1 MAMDLRNPDTWI
13 SHLLENLPEDKHA
26 SAMKDDNPDWEYI
39 DGEMLKLGSLTH
51 SQLDIPEIQRRGLV
65 LLASESKDFRLLAH
79 LLRTLQHAGDPLLAL
94 RLLTLYV
101 EHYWTQAA
109 PQNAAHKQRFAAQ
122 VLKRFESGAESF
134 AESANITQRDSLLA
148 ELAKL
153 AQRWQEQNIPA
164 LAQAVDDLSSQYRR
178 AFRGAEPALSAPSP
192 TPSVSAPPAAATL
205 PSPVSPSVSAPA
217 IPTVDIDSHDDKAW
231 RDTLL
236 KVSAILCE
244 RQPDSPQGYRLRRH
258 ALWQAITSVPQ
269 AESDGRTPLAAVPAD
284 MTADYQTRLSNA
296 DLALWQ
302 QVEKSLLLAPYW
314 LDGHYLSAQ
323 TAQRLGYSSA
333 AEAIRDE
340 MARFLVRLP
349 QLATLRFNDRTP
361 FMSEQTKQ
369 WLATSPGSQTAP
381 IMRTDEDTE
390 AVHQCFSEKGLE
402 AALQYLE
409 KLPEGDP
416 RDQFLRQ
423 YLGAQ
428 LMEDAGMVQL
438 AQQQYRMLFK
448 AGLRMTL
455 ADWEPSLLEQ
465 LENKFTAEK

>member
-1 MAMDLRNPDTWI
+1 MDLRDPNTWI
-13 SHLLENLPEDKHA
+13 SHLLENLPDDKLA
-26 SAMKDDNPDWEYI
+26 CALKDDDPDWEYI
-39 DGEMLKLGSLTH
+39 DGEMLKLGSLAH

-65 LLASESKDFRLLAH
+65 ILASESKDFRLLAH

-94 RLLTLYV
+94 RLLALYV
-101 EHYWTQAA
+101 EHYWAVAA
-109 PQNAAHKQRFAAQ
+109 PQNAAHKQRFATQ
-122 VLKRFESGAESF
+122 VLKRFETGVESF
-134 AESANITQRDSLLA
+134 AETARTAQRDSLLA

-178 AFRGAEPALSAPSP
+178 AFRGAEPATSSPPSAGS
-192 TPSVSAPPAAATL
+192 PPATVT
-205 PSPVSPSVSAPA
+205 PTTPVSPTISADAAVP
-217 IPTVDIDSHDDKAW
+217 VVNIDSHDDKAW

-236 KVSAILCE
+236 KVAAILCE

-284 MTADYQTRLSNA
+284 MTADYQARLNNA

-323 TAQRLGYSSA
+323 TAQRLGYTSA

-340 MARFLVRLP
+340 VVRFLARLP
-349 QLATLRFNDRTP
+349 QLATLLFNDRTP
-361 FMSEQTKQ
+361 FISEQTKQ
-369 WLATSPGSQTAP
+369 WLATAPGSQTVP
-381 IMRTDEDTE
+381 VVHTNEDTE
-390 AVHQCFSEKGLE
+390 AVHQCFSEQGLE

-409 KLPEGDP
+409 TLPEGSP
-416 RDQFLRQ
+416 RDRFHRQ

-428 LMEDAGMVQL
+428 LLEEAGMAQL

-455 ADWEPSLLEQ
+455 AEWEPSLLEQ
-465 LENKFTAEK
+465 LENKLTAEQ